1 MPNRGTKET
10 DIEVGYYVQARS
22 KLDSCADLFGVVVSL
37 GRCLNSR
44 PHAACKRAPAR
55 FGLSKRVVMS
65 PRNRGGGGGVSPR
78 ELSVR
83 LFGLGHRLRRQA

>member
-65 PRNRGGGGGVSPR
+65 PRNRGGGGRVSK
-78 ELSVR
+78 
-83 LFGLGHRLRRQA
+83 GA